1 MIPLSPAIVIVCRSV
16 CSNSAAGLIDVLTFS
31 QFNSLVNTYLDKK
44 STSLF
49 TIHSMPRVPTA
60 AKPERYS
67 AERLPM
73 LQAVKRGKAKAAGPF
88 SDLTWVQQKAAEQWY
103 WKFCLKWGNDLP
115 PWRRGILIGVARR
128 LAVNPPK
135 PRFGYSLHACQPA
148 RALARQCRAAG
159 IEHPRIVAMR
169 RGLRWKQAGRP
180 VLAACLLPV

>member
-1 MIPLSPAIVIVCRSV
+1 
-16 CSNSAAGLIDVLTFS
+16 
-31 QFNSLVNTYLDKK
+31 
-44 STSLF
+44 
-49 TIHSMPRVPTA
+49 MPRVPIA

-128 LAVNPPK
+128 LAVK
-135 PRFGYSLHACQPA
+135 PFTAKHGLS
-148 RALARQCRAAG
+148 LARHQGANALVRRCRAQG
-159 IEHPRIVAMR
+159 VQYPHIVAML
-169 RGLRWKQAGRP
+169 RGRQWKKAGRP
-180 VLAACLLPV
+180 VLPACQIPV